1 MKTKQAWILAL
12 CAALIVA
19 GLYSSRPVSA
29 QTIDYGMNWT
39 GFYWDNK
46 DFTGNPK
53 TSRLESAINFNY
65 QTGSPDPAIPSDN
78 FSARWSTT
86 LFFLAGTYRFRAGA
100 DDGVRVAIDKN
111 LILNKWSDATGGFT
125 AIEAD
130 VVLGGGFHEI
140 IVDYYEAVG
149 NAGVQVYWTAISGG
163 GLTSLGPGAA
173 TPVGAT
179 AVPSTPVAP
188 TTGNLPASRIRA
200 VIIVDLA
207 NVRSAPTTDAAP
219 IAEVRKD
226 EQFFVVANNGANT
239 WFLIELKDGRRGWI
253 FRRMIYLYNGDWT
266 KLPVVNSPVQPVPPV
281 GPVEGVARITTLVRN
296 APSIRNSDKIGTINE
311 GSSFKVLKLSRNRAW
326 VFVDADGLQGW
337 VYLPNVKIVFGSL
350 GRLPVGQ

>member
-1 MKTKQAWILAL
+1 
-12 CAALIVA
+12 
-19 GLYSSRPVSA
+19 
-29 QTIDYGMNWT
+29 
-39 GFYWDNK
+39 
-46 DFTGNPK
+46 
-53 TSRLESAINFNY
+53 
-65 QTGSPDPAIPSDN
+65 
-78 FSARWSTT
+78 
-86 LFFLAGTYRFRAGA
+86 
-100 DDGVRVAIDKN
+100 
-111 LILNKWSDATGGFT
+111 
-125 AIEAD
+125 
-130 VVLGGGFHEI
+130 
-140 IVDYYEAVG
+140 
-149 NAGVQVYWTAISGG
+149 
-163 GLTSLGPGAA
+163 
-173 TPVGAT
+173 
-179 AVPSTPVAP
+179 VPSTPVAP

-207 NVRSAPTTDAAP
+207 NVRSAPTTDASP

-326 VFVDADGLQGW
+326 VFVDFEGLQGW
-337 VYLPNVKIVFGSL
+337 VYLPNVKIVFGNL
-350 GRLPVGQ
+350 GRLPVGN